1 MSTSQQTLFIG
12 GLVFDGLGKT
22 LAGHGVL
29 VRTAASRAWRRRPSS
44 KAMPAARSTPP
55 A

>member
-29 VRTAASRAWRRRPSS
+29 VQDGRIARVRRRPSS